1 MENDTSV
8 AKLQN
13 FNDKFILLEQEN
25 DKLKKSNKELTES
38 ESLLS
43 DSFDN
48 VYVTNKV
55 NVSGSEQ

>member
-38 ESLLS
+38 ESLL
-43 DSFDN
+43 
-48 VYVTNKV
+48 
-55 NVSGSEQ
+55 Q